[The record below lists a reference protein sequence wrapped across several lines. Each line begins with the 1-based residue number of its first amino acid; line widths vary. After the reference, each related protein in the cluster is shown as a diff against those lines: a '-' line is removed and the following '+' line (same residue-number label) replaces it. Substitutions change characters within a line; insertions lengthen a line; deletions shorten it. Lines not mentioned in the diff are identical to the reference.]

1 MAIAPRGL
9 LHLWVQQAAPGAL
22 AQAFALHI
30 AARRPERQDAQR
42 HGQFR
47 LSGRRGTRRPRH
59 NEGRRDAERR
69 RLPDRTTSLRATST
83 YFPSPIDQAMV
94 EQAFQGRM
102 TALSQAF
109 AYWLTRR
116 WRR

>member
-1 MAIAPRGL
+1 MAIAPRAL
-9 LHLWVQQAAPGAL
+9 LHLWAQQAPPDAL

-30 AARRPERQDAQR
+30 APRRPERQDAHH

-47 LSGRRGTRRPRH
+47 R
-59 NEGRRDAERR
+59 NAERR
-69 RLPDRTTSLRATST
+69 RRRDRTTEPRVTST
-83 YFPSPIDQAMV
+83 YFPSPVDQAMV

-116 WRR
+116 RRLCSRSDARKSKNT